1 MLWTSIICPKFN
13 HDLFRTKTIDQMKR
27 LIDYFQL
34 NQKEQKGIFVLLV
47 LLLLLII
54 LKMMLPFWKSPES
67 LNYTL
72 VFSEESKDERGD
84 FADEGLGYTD
94 REDQFHHYADSL
106 NKDFAPSK
114 EGFGEKLVPQYFLF
128 DPNQLSKEGWM
139 SLGLSPKQANVI
151 INYRNK
157 GGKFRKAEDLS
168 RMYSISESKFK
179 ELLPYVRIAKEEIG
193 SDGFHQKPSS
203 GYQEEYSYVRKKEP
217 LFKISLNEADTTAW
231 MQVRGIGPVFSSRI
245 VKFRDAL
252 GGFHKKEQLMEV
264 YGMTPELFQK
274 IQDQLLE
281 QPLAYDKIFI
291 NRIGIDSLA
300 KHPYIRYKKA
310 RTIVNY
316 RIQHGPFEKIED
328 LGNILILDLD
338 FLRKIEPYLDF
349 ARDL

>member
-1 MLWTSIICPKFN
+1 
-13 HDLFRTKTIDQMKR
+13 MKR

-47 LLLLLII
+47 LLLFLII
-54 LKMMLPFWKSPES
+54 LKMLVPFWRSPEG
-67 LNYTL
+67 LNYTM
-72 VFSEESKDERGD
+72 VFSEDSKDEVYGEDD
-84 FADEGLGYTD
+84 FADDGSGFSEEEKIEKRVLSGY
-94 REDQFHHYADSL
+94 F
-106 NKDFAPSK
+106 F
-114 EGFGEKLVPQYFLF
+114 F
-128 DPNQLSKEGWM
+128 DPNELPKEGWIK
-139 SLGLSPKQANVI
+139 LGLSPEQAKVI

-157 GGKFRKAEDLS
+157 GGRFRKAEDLS

-179 ELLPYVRIAKEEIG
+179 ELLPYVQIAEEEIGKEEIEFNAK
-193 SDGFHQKPSS
+193 SETL
-203 GYQEEYSYVRKKEP
+203 QEFSFSYKKEP
-217 LFKISLNEADTTAW
+217 LYKISLNEADTTAW
-231 MQVRGIGPVFSSRI
+231 MQIRGIGPVFSSRI

-252 GGFHKKEQLMEV
+252 GGFHTKEQLMEV

-274 IQDQLLE
+274 IQEQLLD
-281 QPLAYDKIFI
+281 QPLVYDKIFI

>member
-1 MLWTSIICPKFN
+1 
-13 HDLFRTKTIDQMKR
+13 MKR

-47 LLLLLII
+47 LLLFLIV
-54 LKMMLPFWKSPES
+54 LKMMMPFWRSPES
-67 LNYTL
+67 LSYTL

-84 FADEGLGYTD
+84 FADDGLGYMD
-94 REDQFHHYADSL
+94 KEDQFHNYSDSL
-106 NKDFAPSK
+106 NKDFEPSK
-114 EGFGEKLVPQYFLF
+114 EGFGKKMIPHYFFF
-128 DPNQLSKEGWM
+128 DPNHLSKEGWVK
-139 SLGLSPKQANVI
+139 LGLSPDQAKVI
-151 INYRNK
+151 INYRKK
-157 GGKFRKAEDLS
+157 GGRFRKVEDLS

-179 ELLPYVRIAKEEIG
+179 ELLPFVRIAEEEIG
-193 SDGFHQKPSS
+193 SGGFHQKPSS
-203 GYQEEYSYVRKKEP
+203 GSQEEYSFVRKKEP
-217 LFKISLNEADTTAW
+217 LYKISLNEADTTGW

-245 VKFRDAL
+245 VKFRNAL
-252 GGFHKKEQLMEV
+252 GGFHKKEQLMED

-274 IQDQLLE
+274 IEEQLLD

>member
-1 MLWTSIICPKFN
+1 
-13 HDLFRTKTIDQMKR
+13 MKR

-47 LLLLLII
+47 LLLFLIV
-54 LKMMLPFWKSPES
+54 LKMMMPFWRSPES
-67 LNYTL
+67 LSYTL

-84 FADEGLGYTD
+84 FADDGLGYMD
-94 REDQFHHYADSL
+94 KEDQFHNYSDSL
-106 NKDFAPSK
+106 NKDFEPSK
-114 EGFGEKLVPQYFLF
+114 EGFGKKMIPHYFFF
-128 DPNQLSKEGWM
+128 DPNHLSKEGWVK
-139 SLGLSPKQANVI
+139 LGLSPDQAKVI
-151 INYRNK
+151 INYRKK
-157 GGKFRKAEDLS
+157 GGRFRKVEDLS

-179 ELLPYVRIAKEEIG
+179 ELLPFVRIAEEEIG
-193 SDGFHQKPSS
+193 SGGFHQKPSS
-203 GYQEEYSYVRKKEP
+203 GSQEEYSFVRKKEP
-217 LFKISLNEADTTAW
+217 LYKISLNEADTTGW

-245 VKFRDAL
+245 VKFRNAL

-274 IQDQLLE
+274 IEEQLLD